1 MTEQRRLQS
10 FEIFWKI
17 AQEVGVTPCPNCTSK
32 KVVVPSQSYSRSVI
46 LLKDRNLSL
55 EVPESEWVGI
65 KSGSLEN
72 LYLVRCEVC
81 GEEFETVRQ
90 GVNSLRPC
98 QCQQTKVIYRSRRER
113 MLQEFIEGNKLIVCP
128 CDRRVLKGKELDLY
142 VPQKGVAFEVNGMF
156 FHSSSPLN
164 PSEKSRNY
172 HAQKTSEALREGV
185 LLYHLWE
192 DVPEDLTLSVVEA
205 KLGLSRRVYARNLYL
220 WDNVPR
226 GEASVFLKANHVEG
240 DNNHADKYIA
250 LRDEAGK
257 IYCCLSLLKRRIQ
270 STGSVH
276 WEIGRFAN
284 LAHHTVVGGYSRL
297 LKCGVSY
304 LKSLGVS
311 ELVSYAN
318 RDLTPDWEKSFMPR
332 QGLSFWGIQGR
343 VIFIGLRKR

>member
-1 MTEQRRLQS
+1 
-10 FEIFWKI
+10 
-17 AQEVGVTPCPNCTSK
+17 
-32 KVVVPSQSYSRSVI
+32 
-46 LLKDRNLSL
+46 
-55 EVPESEWVGI
+55 
-65 KSGSLEN
+65 
-72 LYLVRCEVC
+72 
-81 GEEFETVRQ
+81 
-90 GVNSLRPC
+90 
-98 QCQQTKVIYRSRRER
+98 
-113 MLQEFIEGNKLIVCP
+113 
-128 CDRRVLKGKELDLY
+128 
-142 VPQKGVAFEVNGMF
+142 MF

-226 GEASVFLKANHVEG
+226 GEASAFLKVNHVEG
-240 DNNHADKYIA
+240 DNNHADRYIA
-250 LRDEAGK
+250 LRDETGK

-284 LAHHTVVGGYSRL
+284 LAHYTVVGGYSRL

-318 RDLTPDWEKSFMPR
+318 RDLTPDWEKSFYAKA
-332 QGLSFWGIQGR
+332 GFEFLGDSGSSYFYWAEEEVELGGR
-343 VIFIGLRKR
+343 VYLGRVSRQVCQKQKLLSHFKSKGYPVYEGDTERSLTERLGLVPIYNSGNYKFRLRF